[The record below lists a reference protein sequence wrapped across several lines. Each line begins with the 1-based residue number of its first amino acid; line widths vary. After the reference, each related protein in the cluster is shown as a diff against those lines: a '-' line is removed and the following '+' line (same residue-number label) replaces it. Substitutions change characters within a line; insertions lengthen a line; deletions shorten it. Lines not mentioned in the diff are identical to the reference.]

1 MGCMTEKSNKTTVC
15 PHCGLNEKDLNKN
28 ISDKSTVIK
37 PGKKLNQ
44 GRYLT
49 GAVIT
54 QDSFGITYIG
64 YDNTSKTK
72 VSVKE
77 YYPADFCQRDSKG
90 EVIPSSSF
98 DYDFIFGR
106 HKFYEE
112 AKAIAKITD
121 FPVILKVIDC
131 FEENNTAYMITEYI
145 EGTDLNG
152 YLKSCGDRLSVKDA
166 TNIMLPLINALK
178 ELHKA
183 SIIHKNI
190 CPNNIFVTSY
200 GQLKLINFCGA
211 KQAVCSQEKMTDILD
226 SDYAPEEEYQTR
238 GTQDPKTDIY
248 ALTAVFYRMITGK
261 DPQSSLERA
270 KKDDL
275 FIPSFLPSNIRFAI
289 QKGMALKAMNRFQTV
304 DELYQAL
311 TDIPDDTASEADE
324 NTFANALADNIP
336 QVNHQSQYSQQDMP
350 QNVNQPVYNTNQ
362 YDASVGNFS
371 HEINNANNNFITPE
385 TDNFYTHNID
395 NGDFQQGNL
404 NDFQNAYQNEYQND
418 FQYDNGQE
426 MWNNGNYPQ
435 DNPDKGK
442 GPLIAVISILTTL
455 IVILVTVI
463 IIISVSSTD
472 DPKNEISTGSTETA
486 AVQAPKAEPP
496 YQCGYFPTVTAS
508 QITSASSS
516 NRSYGPYNVL
526 DGQYDTA
533 WNTPNGPGQ
542 WIKLSAS
549 SPQKVKG
556 IKILNGYTK
565 YSTGYGMWIYYANS
579 RPKNIT
585 VTFSDGTS
593 VNKTLSDVFDKSNYI
608 YQEVDFGGIKTTD
621 YIKITINSIYPGN
634 KWDDCCISEITVY

>member
-1 MGCMTEKSNKTTVC
+1 MTEKSNKTTVC

-28 ISDKSTVIK
+28 ISDKSSVIK
-37 PGKKLNQ
+37 PGQKLKQ

-49 GAVIT
+49 GAVKE

-72 VSVKE
+72 VTVKE
-77 YYPADFCQRDSKG
+77 YYPADFCQRNQKG
-90 EVIPSSSF
+90 EVTPSSSF

-106 HKFYEE
+106 HKFCEE

-121 FPVILKVIDC
+121 YPVILKVIDC

-145 EGTDLNG
+145 EGTDLNA
-152 YLKSCGDRLSVKDA
+152 YVKSCGDRLSVKDA
-166 TNIMLPLINALK
+166 TNIMLPLINALN

-183 SIIHKNI
+183 GIIHKNI
-190 CPNNIFVTSY
+190 CPDNIFVTSY

-211 KQAVCSQEKMTDILD
+211 KQAVCSQEKMSDILK
-226 SDYAPEEEYQTR
+226 SNYAPEEEYQTR

-261 DPQSSLERA
+261 DPQSSLERV

-289 QKGMALKAMNRFQTV
+289 QKGMALKAMNRFQTI

-311 TDIPDDTASEADE
+311 TDIPDDIVPETDTNAFADTG
-324 NTFANALADNIP
+324 NTPTDNIP
-336 QVNHQSQYSQQDMP
+336 QVS
-350 QNVNQPVYNTNQ
+350 QPVYNSNQ

-371 HEINNANNNFITPE
+371 HEINNANNNFVTPE
-385 TDNFYTHNID
+385 ADNFYTQNID
-395 NGDFQQGNL
+395 NGSFQQSNL
-404 NDFQNAYQNEYQND
+404 NDFQND
-418 FQYDNGQE
+418 FQYDNGQG
-426 MWNNGNYPQ
+426 MWNTGNYPQ

-463 IIISVSSTD
+463 IIISVSSTND
-472 DPKNEISTGSTETA
+472 TANDISTGSTGTA
-486 AVQAPKAEPP
+486 AVQTPKAEPP
-496 YQCGYFPTVTAS
+496 YQCGYFPTLTAS

-516 NRSYGPYNVL
+516 NRTYGPYNVV

-634 KWDDCCISEITVY
+634 KWDDCCITEITVY

>member
-28 ISDKSTVIK
+28 ISDKSSVIK
-37 PGKKLNQ
+37 PGQKLKQ

-49 GAVIT
+49 GAVKE

-72 VSVKE
+72 VTVKE
-77 YYPADFCQRDSKG
+77 YYPADFCQRNQKG
-90 EVIPSSSF
+90 EVTPSSSF

-106 HKFYEE
+106 HKFCEE

-121 FPVILKVIDC
+121 YPVILKVIDC

-145 EGTDLNG
+145 EGTDLNA
-152 YLKSCGDRLSVKDA
+152 YVKSCGDRLSVKDA
-166 TNIMLPLINALK
+166 TNIMLPLINALN

-183 SIIHKNI
+183 GIIHKNI
-190 CPNNIFVTSY
+190 CPDNIFVTSY

-211 KQAVCSQEKMTDILD
+211 KQAVCSQEKMSDILK
-226 SDYAPEEEYQTR
+226 SNYAPEEEYQTR

-261 DPQSSLERA
+261 DPQSSLERV

-289 QKGMALKAMNRFQTV
+289 QKGMALKAMNRFQTI

-311 TDIPDDTASEADE
+311 TDIPDDIVPETDTNAFADTG
-324 NTFANALADNIP
+324 NTPTDNIP
-336 QVNHQSQYSQQDMP
+336 QVS
-350 QNVNQPVYNTNQ
+350 QPVYNSNQ

-371 HEINNANNNFITPE
+371 HEINNANNNFVTPE
-385 TDNFYTHNID
+385 ADNFYTQNID
-395 NGDFQQGNL
+395 NGSFQQSNL
-404 NDFQNAYQNEYQND
+404 NDFQND
-418 FQYDNGQE
+418 FQYDNGQG
-426 MWNNGNYPQ
+426 MWNTGNYPQ

-463 IIISVSSTD
+463 IIISVSSTND
-472 DPKNEISTGSTETA
+472 TANDISTGSTGTA
-486 AVQAPKAEPP
+486 AVQTPKAEPP
-496 YQCGYFPTVTAS
+496 YQCGYFPTLTAS

-516 NRSYGPYNVL
+516 NRTYGPYNVV

-634 KWDDCCISEITVY
+634 KWDDCCITEITVY